1 MVGCVA
7 PRDLRDMMVEQG
19 IEFADAAQVGEWIG
33 CSPTEVPNR
42 LRGARQAQE
51 MVCVTRRGWVPAV
64 DSCIVPQ
71 AFMEP
76 MMRHLGHR
84 YPLAGLS
91 AAARHGASHQAL
103 MMDHFATDG
112 HLASRSL
119 RGMARIEMFHSPHVE
134 VFPTVTQQVMSWTGH
149 QQPVTVSTAEVVV
162 FDLFA
167 LHPFRGC
174 DAKVTVACE
183 LLDPGPHRPPAL
195 DPGTLA
201 SVAMLYPPT
210 TRQRVGFL
218 LQEMSEH
225 VGRDFDLDPL
235 EATLPNSIRIV
246 EFECCPD
253 RSEPPIKHDDRWRV
267 RQWYEMW
274 PDVRGCCQT
283 GRLP

>member
-1 MVGCVA
+1 
-7 PRDLRDMMVEQG
+7 MMVEQG
-19 IEFADAAQVGEWIG
+19 IEFAGAAQIGGWIG
-33 CSPTEVPNR
+33 CSPAEVPHR
-42 LRGARQAQE
+42 LRGARQARE

-64 DSCIVPQ
+64 GGRIDPR

-84 YPLAGLS
+84 YHMAGLS

-103 MMDHFATDG
+103 MVGHFATDG
-112 HLASRSL
+112 HLASRSV
-119 RGMARIEMFHSPHVE
+119 RGMARIEMFHRPRIE
-134 VFPTVTQQVMSWTGH
+134 AFPTVTQHTMSWSGH
-149 QQPVTVSTAEVVV
+149 LQPVTVSTAEVAV

-183 LLDPGPHRPPAL
+183 LLDPGPHLSPVL
-195 DPGTLA
+195 DAETLA
-201 SVAMLYPPT
+201 SVAMLYAPT

-235 EATLPNSIRIV
+235 EATLPSTTRTV
-246 EFECCPD
+246 EFEYDPD
-253 RSEPPIKHDDRWRV
+253 RSEPPVKHDGRWNV

-274 PDVRGCCQT
+274 PD
-283 GRLP
+283 L